1 MYGIRFYK
9 GVKGDTIVNVCDSE
23 CLGVAYGVGS
33 ANGITFGIEYGS
45 YLVFL
50 SYLLVS
56 MMSNL

>member
-1 MYGIRFYK
+1 MYGISFDK
-9 GVKGDTIVNVCDSE
+9 GVKGDTIVHVCGSE
-23 CLGVAYGVGS
+23 YSGVAYGVGS
-33 ANGITFGIEYGS
+33 ANGITFEIEYGS